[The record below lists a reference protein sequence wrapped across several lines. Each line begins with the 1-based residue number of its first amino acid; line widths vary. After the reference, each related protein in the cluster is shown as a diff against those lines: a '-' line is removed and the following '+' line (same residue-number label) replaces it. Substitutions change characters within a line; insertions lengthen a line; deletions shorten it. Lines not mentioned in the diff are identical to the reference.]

1 MTTVILSIILAA
13 TMAQAGLRE
22 LSTQRTDRPA
32 QIGNIQS
39 PNDETLIARG
49 WRYEPAVPAVAEGY
63 VRQSIRL
70 VEGDG
75 RTGTWQIVDR
85 LQSEIDAEAAAAR
98 LASFQPLIPQAHLFR
113 ILIRR
118 NFGDGAETNRE
129 VGKDQVTA
137 YFAGLTLAGTITATQ
152 ASDGVLLAR
161 MFEDLEAWNGT
172 GETWTLPWEVVP

>member
-1 MTTVILSIILAA
+1 MRNLDT
-13 TMAQAGLRE
+13 Q
-22 LSTQRTDRPA
+22 STEIPA
-32 QIGNIQS
+32 KIGNIQS
-39 PNDETLIARG
+39 PNEETLIGLG

-75 RTGTWQIVDR
+75 VTGAWEVVDR
-85 LQSEIDAEAAAAR
+85 LQSEIAAEAAAAR
-98 LASFQPLIPQAHLFR
+98 LASFRPLIPQAHLFR

-161 MFEDLEAWNGT
+161 MFEDLAAWNGT

>member
-1 MTTVILSIILAA
+1 MKYNTITKQTAETVPGGIYGGVDYHGSPPSDVAA
-13 TMAQAGLRE
+13 RAGWVDVTPEIQA
-22 LSTQRTDRPA
+22 
-32 QIGNIQS
+32 
-39 PNDETLIARG
+39 
-49 WRYEPAVPAVAEGY
+49 V
-63 VRQSIRL
+63 
-70 VEGDG
+70 
-75 RTGTWQIVDR
+75 
-85 LQSEIDAEAAAAR
+85 IDADKAQLDTEAVSAR

-113 ILIRR
+113 ILMRR

-161 MFEDLEAWNGT
+161 MFEDLAAWNGT